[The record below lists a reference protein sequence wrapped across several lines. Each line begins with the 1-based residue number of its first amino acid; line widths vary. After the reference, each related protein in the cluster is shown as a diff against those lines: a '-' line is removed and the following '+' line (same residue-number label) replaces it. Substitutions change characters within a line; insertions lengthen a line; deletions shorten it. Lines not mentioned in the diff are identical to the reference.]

1 MHGVVFWRD
10 LSADF
15 PAVATALP
23 SAAQA
28 CICEQFLSSPADH
41 VAIRQ
46 GYSLLILQL
55 NYRKACRH
63 AREVLAELLRNCGH
77 KTDFKKKSPGEF
89 SLVVPPKTTNNH
101 CLHTQKQADSLKSS
115 LFTHSPAFFGS
126 VKPQKPR
133 ASEKGQK
140 LPKRQLALLPRW
152 SASTRVGAFSTLHP
166 QGSAPREASYS

>member
-15 PAVATALP
+15 PAIATALP

-77 KTDFKKKSPGEF
+77 KTDFRKKKA
-89 SLVVPPKTTNNH
+89 LVSSVLLCH
-101 CLHTQKQADSLKSS
+101 QKQPTTTFCTLRS
-115 LFTHSPAFFGS
+115 
-126 VKPQKPR
+126 
-133 ASEKGQK
+133 
-140 LPKRQLALLPRW
+140 RW
-152 SASTRVGAFSTLHP
+152 IA
-166 QGSAPREASYS
+166 